1 MYNSSVNGHL
11 GDCHIYAIKNNA
23 AMNTSFMYFFILLFL
38 FSSDIYQFLDH
49 IEVLLLVFEKPL

>member
-38 FSSDIYQFLDH
+38 IPSDIYQLLDH
-49 IEVLLLVFEKPL
+49 TEVLFLVF